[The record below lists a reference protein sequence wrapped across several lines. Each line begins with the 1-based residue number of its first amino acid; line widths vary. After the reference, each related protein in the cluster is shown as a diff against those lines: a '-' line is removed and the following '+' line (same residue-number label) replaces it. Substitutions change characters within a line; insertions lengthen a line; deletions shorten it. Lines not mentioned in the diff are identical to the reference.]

1 MNINDLKPRLLIA
14 ALAAGVGLGVAL
26 FGEKATWVAELDSA
40 CVHAASI
47 HETDQPRVHD
57 IDLDSQVITIR
68 TLASGSA
75 KERGFQLIQVT
86 DDPDRI
92 FEHSPPSAL
101 DYAVML
107 ESLHNRGFKDVILTT
122 RMSWDQHPGLEAA
135 GLSSRLALF
144 EHSVIPLPVTR
155 AATAQPLP
163 APLQRALIP
172 FSQVSGNHR
181 LIPLVNK
188 VPLPTHSDGGEH
200 TLAGFCQI
208 ENAPASEGNIPLL
221 AHWQHQGLIPSVDLL
236 AIMST
241 HDISPAELMIQCGKH
256 IRLGKDGPVIPIDD
270 YGQSPILD
278 PANPTPPTTAPSPPP
293 LDADQL
299 ITPGTPNSK
308 KKISSPAHNKPQS
321 TIALIYAVGERSSAT
336 NTLSADRL
344 QKLLALSASYPVP
357 ENLTRIPRLPLWASI
372 IMIIDIALLSCWLGD
387 LTRINRHLAYLLTA
401 ALLFPLLLTLL
412 YFSQHWLGL
421 SAPLATLITAWI
433 IPVPKPKSQWKL
445 RWKPKW
451 KLRWKPQRKPWWK
464 SRRKPQWQSRRKPQW
479 KLPQKPKRKLRW

>member
-26 FGEKATWVAELDSA
+26 FGEKLTWVAELDSA

-47 HETDQPRVHD
+47 DETDQPRVHD

-68 TLASGSA
+68 TLASGSG
-75 KERGFQLIQVT
+75 KGRGFQLIQVT

-122 RMSWDQHPGLEAA
+122 RMTWDQHPGLEAA

-188 VPLPTHSDGGEH
+188 VPLPTHSEGGEH

-208 ENAPASEGNIPLL
+208 ENAPASEGNIQLL

-236 AIMST
+236 AIMT
-241 HDISPAELMIQCGKH
+241 AHDISPAELMIQCGKH

-270 YGQSPILD
+270 YGQSPILVAPD
-278 PANPTPPTTAPSPPP
+278 STDQASMTTSPSSPP

-299 ITPGTPNSK
+299 ITPDK
-308 KKISSPAHNKPQS
+308 KKGSPPSNKLQS
-321 TIALIYAVGERSSAT
+321 PIALIYAVGQSTSAT

-344 QKLLALSASYPVP
+344 QNLLALSPYNPVP

-372 IMIIDIALLSCWLGD
+372 ILIIDIALLSCWLGD
-387 LTRINRHLAYLLTA
+387 LTRTNRHLAYVLTA

-433 IPVPKPKSQWKL
+433 IPLPKPTSQWKL
-445 RWKPKW
+445 RWKPQW
-451 KLRWKPQRKPWWK
+451 KLRRKPWWK
-464 SRRKPQWQSRRKPQW
+464 SRRRPQW
-479 KLPQKPKRKLRW
+479 KSRQKPKRKLQWRKIAIN